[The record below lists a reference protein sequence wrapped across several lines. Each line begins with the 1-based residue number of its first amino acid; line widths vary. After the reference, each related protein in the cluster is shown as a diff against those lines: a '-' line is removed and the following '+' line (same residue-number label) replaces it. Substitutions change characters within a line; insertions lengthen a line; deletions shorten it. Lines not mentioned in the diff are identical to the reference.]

1 MEQLSPIM
9 LAGTGSD
16 VGKSLI
22 ATGLCRIFKQDGY
35 NPAPFKAQNMALN
48 SYATPDGFEI
58 GRAQAVQA
66 EAAGIACSTDMNPI
80 LLKPSGEHTSQ
91 VVINGRPA
99 GNRDSYSYFRKEGR
113 EELRKVVHD
122 AFDRLSQRFN
132 PIVMEGAG
140 SIAEINL
147 RDSDLVNMS
156 MARHADAD
164 VILVAD
170 IDRGGVFASAYG
182 SIMLQSEDD
191 RRRIKGII
199 VNKFRGDLRLF
210 ESGRRMMEEICGV
223 PVIGVVP
230 YAGDIHIEEE
240 DSVAL
245 GLKAT
250 KSVADK
256 VNVAVVLLKHISN
269 FTDFNVLERNPGV
282 NLFYTDNPDTLPSAD
297 IVIIPGSKST
307 LSDLSELRRNGLAKA
322 IVSARDNGKTVIGI
336 CGGYQMMGIEVSD
349 PDGVEGSLRSLPG
362 LGLLPVKTMLAGS
375 KVTRQVSF
383 SFLGENKPCNGY
395 EIHMGRT
402 ETKGK
407 ATALNTILD
416 DGTADGCFVDD
427 RCFGSYI
434 HGLLDNETVVS
445 YLISP
450 YLKEKRNEKFDYTA
464 YKEEQYDL
472 LADHLRKYIDIDKL
486 YKIMKHHD

>member
-66 EAAGIACSTDMNPI
+66 EAAGIACNTDMNPI

-122 AFDRLSQRFN
+122 AFDRLSRRFN

-245 GLKAT
+245 GLKAS

-269 FTDFNVLERNPGV
+269 FTDFNVLERNPDV
-282 NLFYTDNPDTLPSAD
+282 NLFYTDDPDALPSAD

-362 LGLLPVKTMLAGS
+362 LGLLPVRTVLAGS

-402 ETKGK
+402 ETEGK

>member
-1 MEQLSPIM
+1 M

-22 ATGLCRIFKQDGY
+22 ATGLCRIFRQDGY
-35 NPAPFKAQNMALN
+35 HPAPFKAQNMALN

-113 EELRKVVHD
+113 EKLRKVVHN

-199 VNKFRGDLRLF
+199 VNKFRGDMRLF

-256 VNVAVVLLKHISN
+256 VNVAIVLLRHISN

-282 NLFYTDNPDTLPSAD
+282 NLFYTDNPDALLSAD

-336 CGGYQMMGIEVSD
+336 CGGYQIMGIEVSD

-362 LGLLPVKTMLAGS
+362 LGLLPVKTVLSGS

-402 ETKGK
+402 ETEGK
-407 ATALNTILD
+407 ATSLNTILD

-472 LADHLRKYIDIDKL
+472 LADHLRKHIDIDKL
-486 YKIMKHHD
+486 YKIMKRHD

>member
-22 ATGLCRIFKQDGY
+22 ATGLCRIFRQDGY

-113 EELRKVVHD
+113 EELRKIVHD
-122 AFDRLSQRFN
+122 AFDRLSRRFN

-210 ESGRRMMEEICGV
+210 ESGRWMMEEICGV

-269 FTDFNVLERNPGV
+269 FTDFNVLERNPDV
-282 NLFYTDNPDTLPSAD
+282 NLFYTDDPDALPSAD

-362 LGLLPVKTMLAGS
+362 LGLLPVKTMIAGL

-402 ETKGK
+402 ETEGK

-450 YLKEKRNEKFDYTA
+450 YLKEKRNEKFNYTA

>member
-1 MEQLSPIM
+1 M

-22 ATGLCRIFKQDGY
+22 ATGLCRIFRQDGY

-113 EELRKVVHD
+113 EELRKVVHN

-199 VNKFRGDLRLF
+199 VNKFRGDMLLF

-230 YAGDIHIEEE
+230 FAGDIHIEEE

-250 KSVADK
+250 KSVTDK
-256 VNVAVVLLKHISN
+256 VNVAVVLLRHISN

-282 NLFYTDNPDTLPSAD
+282 NLFYTDNPDALLSAD
-297 IVIIPGSKST
+297 IIIIPGSKST

-336 CGGYQMMGIEVSD
+336 CGGYQIMGIEVSD
-349 PDGVEGSLRSLPG
+349 PDGIEGSLRSLPG
-362 LGLLPVKTMLAGS
+362 LGLLPVKTVLSGS

-402 ETKGK
+402 ETEGK
-407 ATALNTILD
+407 ATSLNTILD

-472 LADHLRKYIDIDKL
+472 LADHLRKHIDIDKL

>member
-22 ATGLCRIFKQDGY
+22 ATGLCRIFRQDGY

-113 EELRKVVHD
+113 EELRKVVHN

-199 VNKFRGDLRLF
+199 VNKFRGDMLLF

-230 YAGDIHIEEE
+230 FAGDIHIEEE

-250 KSVADK
+250 KSVTDK
-256 VNVAVVLLKHISN
+256 VNVAVVLLRHISN

-282 NLFYTDNPDTLPSAD
+282 NLFYTDNPDALLSAD
-297 IVIIPGSKST
+297 IIIIPGSKST

-336 CGGYQMMGIEVSD
+336 CGGYQIMGIEVSD
-349 PDGVEGSLRSLPG
+349 PDGIEGSLRSLPG
-362 LGLLPVKTMLAGS
+362 LGLLPVKTVLSGS

-402 ETKGK
+402 ETEGK
-407 ATALNTILD
+407 ATSLNTILD

-472 LADHLRKYIDIDKL
+472 LADHLRKHIDIDKL

>member
-22 ATGLCRIFKQDGY
+22 ATGLCRIFRQDGY

-113 EELRKVVHD
+113 EELRKVVHN

-199 VNKFRGDLRLF
+199 VNKFRGDMRLF

-223 PVIGVVP
+223 PVIGVIP

-250 KSVADK
+250 KSVTDK
-256 VNVAVVLLKHISN
+256 VNVAVVLLRHISN

-282 NLFYTDNPDTLPSAD
+282 NLFYTDNPDALLSAD

-336 CGGYQMMGIEVSD
+336 CGGYQIMGIEVSD

-362 LGLLPVKTMLAGS
+362 LGLLPVKTVLSGS

-402 ETKGK
+402 ETEGK
-407 ATALNTILD
+407 ATSLNTILD

-472 LADHLRKYIDIDKL
+472 LADHLRKHIDIDKL

>member
-66 EAAGIACSTDMNPI
+66 EAAGIACNTDMNPI

-250 KSVADK
+250 RSVADK

-269 FTDFNVLERNPGV
+269 FTDFNVLERNPDV
-282 NLFYTDNPDTLPSAD
+282 NLFYTDNPDALPSAD

-402 ETKGK
+402 ETEGK

-472 LADHLRKYIDIDKL
+472 LADHLRKHIDIDKL